1 MSNYKNKN
9 VTTYTL
15 YTKKEKKDE

>member
-15 YTKKEKKDE
+15 YTKKKKKDE